1 MSTRSSCAN
10 RQHDRVNGF
19 ATGEFL
25 ATVAV
30 SAAAV
35 LVLILATWLVARA
48 IGRFNVIDV
57 VWGLGFV
64 VVAWVAY
71 AMSSGHG
78 DDARRLV
85 VALLVTVGAGR
96 LAVYIGWRSRGKGE
110 DPRYAEMLE
119 GHADPARR
127 ALGIYLTQAVAIW
140 FVSLTV
146 MVAMFETSEPGALF
160 VIGVVV
166 WAIGFVFESVGDW
179 QLARFRGDPANKGE
193 VMDRG
198 LWHFTRHPNYFGDAS
213 MWWGI
218 WLIAAQQW
226 QGAITVLSPALM
238 TWTLTHKTGTPTLE
252 KGMADRRPGYR
263 EYVERTSSFFPLP
276 PKRRVP

>member
-1 MSTRSSCAN
+1 MS
-10 RQHDRVNGF
+10 GF
-19 ATGEFL
+19 ATGEFFV
-25 ATVAV
+25 TVGV

-35 LVLILATWLVARA
+35 LVLVVATWFLGRA
-48 IGRFNVIDV
+48 LGRFNVIDV
-57 VWGLGFV
+57 AWGLGFV

-71 AMSSGHG
+71 ALSSGHG
-78 DDARRLV
+78 DDTRRLV
-85 VALLVTVGAGR
+85 VAVLVTVGAGR
-96 LAVYIGWRSRGKGE
+96 LAIYIAWRSRGKGE

-140 FVSLTV
+140 FVSLMV

-160 VIGVVV
+160 VIGTVV
-166 WAIGFVFESVGDW
+166 WAVGFVFESVGDF
-179 QLARFRGDPANKGE
+179 QLARFRNDPANKGE

-198 LWHFTRHPNYFGDAS
+198 LWHFTRHPNYFGDAT

-226 QGAITVLSPALM
+226 QGLITVLSPALM
-238 TWTLTHKTGTPTLE
+238 TWTLTRKTGTPTLE

-276 PKRRVP
+276 PRRRPT